1 MAERRSRPITPA
13 LTVRTAAAAAVSASL
28 FEHLARIVYRRKWWV
43 VGVWAV
49 ILAALLF
56 AMVYAQGAYSTTFS
70 IPGSEAQKAADL
82 LAERFPAQAG
92 SDSQLVFESKA
103 PFSDPGVQQQVAAVV
118 AQARALPEVTDVISP
133 LDNPAQVSKDGHI
146 AFAVVQY
153 GVQASALQRSSAE
166 AFVALADNGTSAGLT
181 VQPGGP
187 VASQLEGTGMA
198 SSEIIGVSVAAI
210 ILLIA
215 FGSVV
220 AMGLPILA
228 ALVSLGCGVALIGVA
243 AHFMDITSFT
253 PSFAAMIGLGV
264 GIDYALLVITR
275 FREALHSGRPVE
287 DSVAI
292 AIGTAGRSVVF
303 AGTVVIIAMAGL
315 LLIGIPFIG
324 ALGVAAAIVVA
335 LSVLASLTLLPASL
349 AILGRR
355 VDYLSVPFLQVTET
369 SHTKSIWHKLSL
381 AIQRRPLF
389 VIVATVFVLLLC
401 AAPVFSMQTSF
412 TDAGNDP
419 PASHTRKAYDLLSAG
434 FGRGFN
440 GPIAVAI
447 DASHGGR
454 DIVPELRDALAA
466 TPGVAGV
473 GAPLWNAAGDTAVLT
488 LYPATAPQD
497 PATARLVH
505 HLRGDVIPAAT
516 GTSGLKAYLT
526 GATAATIDVSSKIDS
541 RTPFFF
547 AMVLGLSFVV
557 LMCVFRSV
565 LVPLK
570 AALMNLF
577 SIGAA
582 YGILVA
588 IFQWGW
594 LAGPLGVRQTGPIE
608 SFLPMMLFA
617 IVFGLSMDYEVFL
630 VSRIR
635 EEHLRGK
642 HNSQAV
648 AYGLSST
655 ARVITSAAL
664 IMIAVFASFALGSE
678 RIIKEFGLGLA
689 FAVFIDATLIRL
701 LLVPAT
707 MEFMGKANWWLP
719 GVLDRI
725 LPHINIDGPA
735 VPAKTAASTPV
746 TPAGAE

>member
-1 MAERRSRPITPA
+1 M
-13 LTVRTAAAAAVSASL
+13 TVLRSL
-28 FEHLARIVYRRKWWV
+28 FVSSSPFERLAHVTVQHKWLV
-43 VGVWAV
+43 IGCWAV
-49 ILAALLF
+49 LLVGLLF
-56 AMVYAQGAYSTTFS
+56 AMSFGRGSFATNFT

-82 LAERFPAQAG
+82 LRAKFPAQAG
-92 SDSQLVFESKA
+92 SDSLLVFKSQQ
-103 PFSDPGVQQQVAAVV
+103 PLSDGAVQAEIAAVV
-118 AQARALPEVTDVISP
+118 ASARQLPEVTGVISP
-133 LDNPAQVSKDGHI
+133 LDHPTQISKDGHI
-146 AFAVVQY
+146 AFATVQY
-153 GVQASALQRSSAE
+153 GVQASALKHSSAN
-166 AFVALADNGTSAGLT
+166 ALVSLLDKSTTPSLT
-181 VQPGGP
+181 VEAGGQ
-187 VASQLEGTGMA
+187 VVQQTQGTGMA
-198 SSEIIGVSVAAI
+198 SSEVIGIVVAAI

-220 AMGLPILA
+220 AMGLPIVA
-228 ALVSLGCGVALIGVA
+228 ALVSLGCGIALVGVA

-275 FREALHSGRPVE
+275 FREALHSGRSVD

-292 AIGTAGRSVVF
+292 AVGPAGRSVLF

-335 LSVLASLTLLPASL
+335 LSVLAALTLLPASL
-349 AILGRR
+349 AIIGKR
-355 VDYLSVPFLQVTET
+355 VDYLSLPFLRSTES
-369 SHTKSIWHKLSL
+369 SHHHSVWHKLSI
-381 AIQRRPLF
+381 AIQKRPLV
-389 VIVATVFVLLLC
+389 VIVASVGVLLLC
-401 AAPVFSMQTSF
+401 AAPVLTMQTSF

-419 PASHTRKAYDLLSAG
+419 PASHTRRAYDLLSEG
-434 FGRGFN
+434 FGKGFN
-440 GPIAVAI
+440 GPITVAI
-447 DASHGGR
+447 DATEGGKS
-454 DIVPELRDALAA
+454 ALPGLERALSA
-466 TPGVAGV
+466 TPGVVGV
-473 GAPLWNAAGDTAVLT
+473 SQPIWNAAGDTAVLT
-488 LYPATAPQD
+488 LYPSTAPQS
-497 PATARLVH
+497 PETAELVH
-505 HLRGDVIPAAT
+505 TLRADVIPPAID
-516 GTSGLKAYLT
+516 GSGVHAYLT
-526 GATAATIDVSSKIDS
+526 GATAATIDVSAKIDS

-547 AMVLGLSFVV
+547 AMVLGLSFLV
-557 LMCVFRSV
+557 LMMVFRSV

-570 AALMNLF
+570 AAIMNLF

-594 LAGPLGVRQTGPIE
+594 FARPLGVQQTGPIE

-642 HNSQAV
+642 QNSAAV

-664 IMIAVFASFALGSE
+664 IMIAVFASFALGSD
-678 RIIKEFGLGLA
+678 RIIKEFGLGLS

-707 MEFMGKANWWLP
+707 MEFMGRANWWLP
-719 GVLDRI
+719 RGLDRL
-725 LPHINIDGPA
+725 LPHINIDGPQILD
-735 VPAKTAASTPV
+735 VQPV
-746 TPAGAE
+746 SVTKVGGEAGAGGS

>member
-1 MAERRSRPITPA
+1 MTESRSAFVPSSPFERLA
-13 LTVRTAAAAAVSASL
+13 HVTVR
-28 FEHLARIVYRRKWWV
+28 HKWLV
-43 VGVWAV
+43 LGCWAV
-49 ILAALLF
+49 LLIGLVF
-56 AMVYAQGAYSTTFS
+56 AMLFGQGKYATSFS

-82 LAERFPAQAG
+82 LKAKFPAQAG
-92 SDSQLVFESKA
+92 SDSQLVFKSEA
-103 PFSDPGVQQQVAAVV
+103 PLSNTAVQAQIAKVVAA
-118 AQARALPEVTDVISP
+118 ARALPEVTGVVSP
-133 LDNPAQVSKDGHI
+133 LDHPAQISKDGHI
-146 AFAVVQY
+146 AFATVQY
-153 GVQASALQRSSAE
+153 GVQASALKHSSAD
-166 AFVALADNGTSAGLT
+166 ALVSLIEKDTSPGLT
-181 VQPGGP
+181 VEAGGQ
-187 VASQLEGTGMA
+187 VVSQTEGSGMA
-198 SSEIIGVSVAAI
+198 SSEVIGIAVAAV

-220 AMGLPILA
+220 AMGLPIFA
-228 ALVSLGCGVALIGVA
+228 ALVSLGCGIALIGVA
-243 AHFMDITSFT
+243 AHFLDITSFT

-275 FREALHSGRPVE
+275 FREALHSGRSVE

-292 AIGTAGRSVVF
+292 AVGTAGRSVLF

-324 ALGVAAAIVVA
+324 ALGIAAAIIVA
-335 LSVLASLTLLPASL
+335 LSVLAALTLLPATL
-349 AILGRR
+349 AIIGRR
-355 VDYLSVPFLQVTET
+355 VDYLSVPFLRSTET
-369 SHTKSIWHKLSL
+369 SHHHSIWHKLSL
-381 AIQRRPLF
+381 QIQKRPLL
-389 VIVATVFVLLLC
+389 VIVGAVSVLLLC
-401 AAPVFSMQTSF
+401 ALPVFSMQTSF

-419 PASHTRKAYDLLSAG
+419 PASHTRRAYDLLSEG
-434 FGRGFN
+434 FGKGFN
-440 GPIAVAI
+440 GPITVAV
-447 DASHGGR
+447 DTSDGGKAKL
-454 DIVPELRDALAA
+454 PALESALQSA
-466 TPGVAGV
+466 QGVVGV
-473 GAPLWNAAGDTAVLT
+473 SPPIWNAAGDTAVLT
-488 LYPATAPQD
+488 LYPSTSPQD
-497 PATARLVH
+497 PATATLVH
-505 HLRGDVIPAAT
+505 DLRANVIPDAI
-516 GTSGLKAYLT
+516 GTSGMHAYLT
-526 GATAATIDVSSKIDS
+526 GATAATIDVSAKIDS
-541 RTPFFF
+541 RTPLFF
-547 AMVLGLSFVV
+547 AMVLGLSFLV

-570 AALMNLF
+570 AAIMNLF

-594 LAGPLGVRQTGPIE
+594 FARPLGIQQTGPIE

-642 HNSQAV
+642 QNSAAV

-689 FAVFIDATLIRL
+689 FAVFIDATIIRL

-719 GVLDRI
+719 RALDRV
-725 LPHINIDGPA
+725 LPHINIDGPR
-735 VPAKTAASTPV
+735 VGGEVS
-746 TPAGAE
+746 GG